1 MKLLLEKTDV
11 GGYLPAPI
19 LSHFSQAALF
29 LFPTLH
35 QHVSLQAVSSRSPT
49 IRGAFIIE

>member
-1 MKLLLEKTDV
+1 MKLLLKKTDV

-19 LSHFSQAALF
+19 ESHFSQTALF
-29 LFPTLH
+29 LFLTLH
-35 QHVSLQAVSSRSPT
+35 QHGSLQAVSSRRAS